1 MKNPRP
7 ARDSRETIERRRE
20 SRMRLRAVLDLSSG
34 RVPEVEEDDSFEE
47 AFELDADDLAFA
59 DTERGEALRGSRS

>member
-1 MKNPRP
+1 
-7 ARDSRETIERRRE
+7 
-20 SRMRLRAVLDLSSG
+20 MRLRALLDLSSG